1 MKSSG
6 EIVDR
11 APLAAGASVLV
22 SGASFAGLA
31 TAFWMKRLGYD
42 VTVVEIAD
50 RLRKGGT
57 PVDIEDRT
65 VDIVRRMGLLD
76 AIRARS
82 LPPRATEFKTAD
94 DVTEARLPG
103 QPIAQGG
110 PDERHEIDRDELLTI
125 MFGAIENDVDV
136 VFSRSIIR
144 LDEGRDSVMAWFD
157 DGSQQAFS
165 LVFGCDGHR
174 SNTRRLVF
182 GRDDSC
188 SHFLKNYFLI
198 KVVGK
203 SYIRRDLSQ
212 IHSVPGKTVMLN
224 SYDGKTDIVFGFHA
238 ENEVS
243 YNHRDKAQQRRIL
256 RERFER
262 VGWRTADLL
271 SEIDA
276 DDDFYF
282 DKLCQIRM
290 PCWTKG
296 RVALVG
302 DAGYCASPAAG
313 MGGSLAIIG
322 AAALAEAFERHG
334 NDVAAAFRDY
344 DESLRPFVDAV
355 QMQAVTFGLA
365 MFAPKTE
372 ADIIERNRRLS
383 EL

>member
-182 GRDDSC
+182 GSDDSC